1 MSEENAAAVEAEGS
15 ALPEGQGDQEQQQSQ
30 EQTQETEGAKAE
42 AGEPE
47 EPEIPKGV
55 KRKLAKLTYKVSVA
69 ERERDYYRDLV
80 QRGQQTAQPAQVDE
94 TAKTLADFAYDE
106 GKYAQY
112 LVSQAEARAAKTAQ
126 QQIEQQRTREQQQQ
140 AQQAFEAR
148 AEAFA
153 EEVEDYDEVV
163 GNPSLPITPAM
174 ADAIRGSE
182 EGPAVAYY
190 LGKNPG
196 IASSLAMLPPIH
208 AAVEIGFIAGK
219 LRAERAA
226 VQKKTVTK
234 APEPPGKLDGTNSGA
249 SVKIDAPESDT
260 LSDAEWA
267 RRRNAQI
274 KARRRS

>member
-15 ALPEGQGDQEQQQSQ
+15 ALPEGAGEQEQQQSQ
-30 EQTQETEGAKAE
+30 EQARATEGAQAE
-42 AGEPE
+42 AEEPK

-55 KRKLAKLTYKVSVA
+55 KRKIDKLTRKVNDT
-69 ERERDYYRDLV
+69 ERERDYYKDLA
-80 QRGQQTAQPAQVDE
+80 QRGQQTVQPAQVDE
-94 TAKTLADFAYDE
+94 PAKALADFGYDE

-112 LVSQAEARAAKTAQ
+112 LVSQAEARAAKTVQ
-126 QQIEQQRTREQQQQ
+126 QQIEQQRTREQRQQS
-140 AQQAFEAR
+140 QQAFEAR

-153 EEVEDYDEVV
+153 EEVEDYEEVV
-163 GNPSLPITPAM
+163 SNPSLSITPAM
-174 ADAIRGSE
+174 AEAIMASE
-182 EGPAVAYY
+182 DGPAVAYY

-196 IASSLAMLPPIH
+196 IAFSLSQLPPIQ
-208 AAVEIGFIAGK
+208 AAREIGRIEGK
-219 LRAERAA
+219 LAAERSA

-234 APEPPGKLDGTNSGA
+234 TPEPPGKLDGTNSGA